1 MAEIMKY
8 DDFKEHGSENAVKVC
23 IFKYHNV
30 RKLSY
35 IDDIVHVQLVMLARR
50 ISVFSCFDL
59 HVHVYRITS
68 QPN

>member
-1 MAEIMKY
+1 MAEIMKF

-23 IFKYHNV
+23 IIKYHNV

-35 IDDIVHVQLVMLARR
+35 IDDIVHVQLVLLARR
-50 ISVFSCFDL
+50 TSVLSCFDE
-59 HVHVYRITS
+59 HVYRITS